1 MANNEMK
8 TTVVVGF
15 DDKQVKTGTRSAS
28 RSVGAMAR
36 EMIRNTLRVNSQ
48 QKGLNKTFDEGRKQ
62 MMGYAKN
69 LAATYGGFQAFKR
82 TWEFNDALRELQ
94 RTTGISSDE
103 LERYKLLLFDIQMQY
118 GISKQAF
125 SQYIDEVARGVK
137 TYEELGEKARDG
149 AIAMQ
154 GLGMPAYEA
163 VNFDWMMQEANI
175 SNPRAVLDR
184 AASIGQNENG
194 RFSGRELLAGV
205 YEVMQDWSGPKDQNA
220 IYDIMTFLQMQSN
233 DTQNIDD
240 AVGNFKSLVGDLTSQ
255 RAFLKDRVG
264 IDIFEKQDD
273 QLVLKSLRP
282 IIDIISSDTKQGQ
295 MLKGLWYD
303 QKGTLKGKLSEGGAS
318 AVMSLSK
325 NGDRFTEVRESE
337 RVDADAIALDRSR
350 NFAESM
356 QKLISVLE
364 RFADMN
370 LAGTIDDISR
380 AISELSAEDVQ
391 EFLNVA
397 KEITKWVGGAYAA
410 YKGLQFTAGAVD
422 AAKTVFGNAAE
433 VQKVFVTNMAEARDS
448 GTGSFGASNMNKH
461 AGAFSVL
468 ANLQFVLDR
477 VSQDKEGSDE
487 LRKEYG
493 DDTINKW
500 MDEQGYMG
508 FMRNLDSFS
517 FEDMKEIIAKGL
529 LTDQYGAKD
538 VTKAYQ
544 DQLAWY
550 EPKLDLKH
558 STSDELTKIIQ
569 DNAAF
574 FMKSEEEV
582 QGQVNVDSRITV
594 EVKAAEGL
602 EARVERQETKTEST
616 IKSKLGYTGGGTR

>member
-8 TTVVVGF
+8 TSVVVGF
-15 DDKQVKTGTRSAS
+15 DDKQVTTGTRAVS
-28 RSVGAMAR
+28 RSIGSMAR
-36 EMIRNTLRVNSQ
+36 NMIRNTQRVNAQ

-62 MMGYAKN
+62 MMGYAKS
-69 LAATYGGFQAFKR
+69 LAATYGGVQAFKR

-94 RTTGISSDE
+94 RTTGISADE

-137 TYEELGEKARDG
+137 TYEELGEKARIG
-149 AIAMQ
+149 AIAIQ
-154 GLGMPAYEA
+154 GLGMASHEA
-163 VNFDWMMQEANI
+163 VNFDWMMQEANAL
-175 SNPRAVLDR
+175 NPQAVLDR
-184 AASIGQNENG
+184 AVSIGQNG
-194 RFSGRELLAGV
+194 RFSGRELLSGV
-205 YEVMQDWSGPKDQNA
+205 YDVMQDWSGPKDENT
-220 IYDIMTFLQMQSN
+220 IYDLMTFLQLQSD

-240 AVGNFKSLVGDLTSQ
+240 AVANFKALIEDLGSN
-255 RAFLKDRVG
+255 RKFLNDRIGSDV
-264 IDIFEKQDD
+264 FEKQDNE
-273 QLVLKSLRP
+273 LILKSLRP
-282 IIDIISSDTKQGQ
+282 ILDAIYADTKNGQ
-295 MLKGLWYD
+295 LNKGLWYD
-303 QKGTLKGKLSEGGAS
+303 QKGTLKGKLSEGGS
-318 AVMSLSK
+318 TAVMSLAK
-325 NGDRFTEVRESE
+325 KGDQFSEVRDSP

-397 KEITKWVGGAYAA
+397 KEITKWVGGAYVA

-433 VQKVFVTNMAEARDS
+433 VQKVFVTNMAEAREQ

-461 AGAFSVL
+461 AGALSVL
-468 ANLQFVLDR
+468 ANLQFALDR
-477 VSQDKEGSDE
+477 LSEDKEGSNE

-493 DDTINKW
+493 DENINRW
-500 MDEQGYMG
+500 MDEQGYMS

-517 FEDMKEIIAKGL
+517 FNDMKEVIAKGL
-529 LTDQYGAKD
+529 LTDQYGAQD
-538 VTKAYQ
+538 VTKVYQ
-544 DQLAWY
+544 DQLPWY
-550 EPKLDLKH
+550 EPNLDLKH
-558 STSDELTKIIQ
+558 ATSEELTKIIQ

-574 FMKSEEEV
+574 FMKAEEEV
-582 QGQVNVDSRITV
+582 QGHVNVDSKITV

-616 IKSKLGYTGGGTR
+616 IKSKLGYTGGGN